1 MIDSCGAFIIHG
13 RFWTYLKPTSLTFQ
27 MFNLLSMCLCIFLQ
41 RDTPFRLHSAGVS
54 LLGGEKHR
62 QLTDS
67 LEYKP
72 LIRKASYSCQ
82 SLKTLLL
89 VLLIRKTEAL
99 SSIHRGLCR
108 WIIYPVA
115 ITDTGILLVLFYFA
129 VNHSCSS
136 LQPTNLSA
144 ALESSEHGQ

>member
-13 RFWTYLKPTSLTFQ
+13 RFWTYLKPTSWTFQ
-27 MFNLLSMCLCIFLQ
+27 MFNLLSVCLCIFLQ
-41 RDTPFRLHSAGVS
+41 RHFDCIPRAFHSSAEG
-54 LLGGEKHR
+54 KHR

-72 LIRKASYSCQ
+72 LIRKAGYSCQ

-99 SSIHRGLCR
+99 SSIHRGLIPSSHYR
-108 WIIYPVA
+108 YRYSSATFI
-115 ITDTGILLVLFYFA
+115 FA
-129 VNHSCSS
+129 VNHSLLIITANKS
-136 LQPTNLSA
+136 LRKVLNTDSRLTY
-144 ALESSEHGQ
+144 LM